1 MKIQIA
7 GPGCARCQAAE
18 KVVNDVVNGLG
29 IKAEVEHA
37 YDIREYSRLGVRLTP
52 AVLVDGKI
60 VFSGR
65 VPTYDE
71 FKKALGR

>member
-7 GPGCARCQAAE
+7 GPGCARCQATE
-18 KVVNDVVNGLG
+18 KLVNEVVNELSLV
-29 IKAEVEHA
+29 AEIQHS

-65 VPTYDE
+65 VPSADE
-71 FKKALGR
+71 LKKALG

>member
-7 GPGCARCQAAE
+7 GPGCARCQATE
-18 KVVNDVVNGLG
+18 KLVNEVVNELNLV
-29 IKAEVEHA
+29 AEIQHS

-65 VPTYDE
+65 VPSADE
-71 FKKALGR
+71 LKKALG

>member
-7 GPGCARCQAAE
+7 GPGCARCQATE
-18 KVVNDVVNGLG
+18 KLVNEVVNELNLV
-29 IKAEVEHA
+29 AEIQHA

-65 VPTYDE
+65 VPSADE
-71 FKKALGR
+71 LKKALG